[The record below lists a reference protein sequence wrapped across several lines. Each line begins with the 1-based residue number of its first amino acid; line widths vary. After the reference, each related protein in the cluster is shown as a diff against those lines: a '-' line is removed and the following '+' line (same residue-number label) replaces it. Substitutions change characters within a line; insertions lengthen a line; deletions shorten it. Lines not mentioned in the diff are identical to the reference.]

1 MKKQI
6 LFAAGFFFL
15 CSFAR
20 GSDDDAYKKG
30 VAAYI
35 AGNSDE
41 AMLQLYKAHTAN
53 PDDNKTKLLLAEVY
67 IDQASKAMAAGDYV
81 AASKYVHEA
90 DKLKVMDDKVIRLRE
105 SLKTLSEKTPE
116 KPPVE
121 KIIQEKPPTPVKKT
135 VQKTVA
141 TPWAG
146 FSSGKAPQKA
156 ASEPI
161 IIRERIIE
169 RVSPPSNWK
178 KPAALGIIFLAFV
191 TAIALIFF
199 KLYLNER
206 AKESVFLEEKLAS
219 EKRIQKELDALK
231 DSAAHVK
238 AELAEEKKK
247 TALAASHDRKNSEKN
262 KKDEKI
268 DIFFKKMEDSL
279 DSVRSQRDRAREA
292 EKPAFTTKTSS
303 IPLTDFLPEY
313 TDIPLDAS
321 SLSEMLGRASGNSAR
336 LNLLWALGNKTELK
350 AVETLKEHLDKAKG
364 EEYREI
370 LKSLKKIALRPETAQ
385 TVKTAVE
392 NIFSAQRRKG
402 III

>member
-1 MKKQI
+1 MKKI
-6 LFAAGFFFL
+6 
-15 CSFAR
+15 
-20 GSDDDAYKKG
+20 
-30 VAAYI
+30 
-35 AGNSDE
+35 
-41 AMLQLYKAHTAN
+41 
-53 PDDNKTKLLLAEVY
+53 
-67 IDQASKAMAAGDYV
+67 
-81 AASKYVHEA
+81 
-90 DKLKVMDDKVIRLRE
+90 
-105 SLKTLSEKTPE
+105 
-116 KPPVE
+116 
-121 KIIQEKPPTPVKKT
+121 
-135 VQKTVA
+135 VQKTAV
-141 TPWAG
+141 TPASI
-146 FSSGKAPQKA
+146 SSGKSPQKA

-169 RVSPPSNWK
+169 RFSPSADWK
-178 KPAALGIIFLAFV
+178 KTTFIGIIFLAFV

-206 AKESVFLEEKLAS
+206 AKESVFFEEKLAS

-231 DSAAHVK
+231 ESAAQVK
-238 AELAEEKKK
+238 AELAEEKMKA
-247 TALAASHDRKNSEKN
+247 ALAVSHNRKNSEKN

-268 DIFFKKMEDSL
+268 DIVLKKMEDSL

-292 EKPAFTTKTSS
+292 EKPAFTTKTST
-303 IPLTDFLPEY
+303 IQLTDFLPEY

-321 SLSEMLGRASGNSAR
+321 HLSEMLGRASGSSAR

-350 AVETLKEHLDKAKG
+350 AVDTLKEHLDKAKG

-370 LKSLKKIALRPETAQ
+370 LKSLKKIALRPDTAQ